1 MQFLLYLSTQ
11 TMDIYNLVSKKVR
24 VVENPPICRQYD
36 FFGFYD
42 SKQKVLSICTSRIK
56 SHGNIENYVS
66 ETLLHESVHV
76 AQSCKTNFKYL
87 TPFGINQSSMDL
99 NYQRENDLKKVIA
112 FNYPMAMGI
121 DGVNRIEE
129 IALEL
134 IKEIQKFKLKNY

>member
-112 FNYPMAMGI
+112 FNTYLREI
-121 DGVNRIEE
+121 DREAFWMEDKPNQV
-129 IALEL
+129 
-134 IKEIQKFKLKNY
+134 KYVLKKYCF